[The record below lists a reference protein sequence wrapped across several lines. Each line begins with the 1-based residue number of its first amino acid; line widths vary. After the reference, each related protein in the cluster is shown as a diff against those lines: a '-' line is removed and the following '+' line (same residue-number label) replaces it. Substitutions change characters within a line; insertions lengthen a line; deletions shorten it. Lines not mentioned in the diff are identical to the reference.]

1 VSGNLMDV
9 TIFPVLYGLA
19 HMSGIY
25 ADVVRGSART
35 GAACGA
41 AISHPISFYA
51 VAALRLVA

>member
-1 VSGNLMDV
+1 MDV
-9 TIFPVLYGLA
+9 TICPVQYGLA

-35 GAACGA
+35 GVACGA